1 MQEYEQ
7 HLIGLGVKTGNQ
19 QSTRFHSY
27 GKGKKKP
34 RGRGR
39 GAYQQGEYYP
49 VPPLS
54 ISCLHS
60 STHSSREVVFV
71 AATGAG
77 EAVEAGAKALAIT
90 KTNNNNPLNNDTL
103 RFLLDLGIK
112 AYLQP
117 LLIKENWSSWNTWSG
132 NALRPPT
139 SSLPFLQSTLNNLR
153 AARDQREKIF
163 GFLAS
168 EPDPRTRDQHL
179 QQLLNTTI
187 EDTPQMQFMLEF
199 MQKHSSCVPALTGKV
214 LTHTNQCST
223 HTARRI
229 PQKRP

>member
-77 EAVEAGAKALAIT
+77 EAVEAGAKAPAIT

-103 RFLLDLGIK
+103 QFPPLLNPG
-112 AYLQP
+112 QP
-117 LLIKENWSSWNTWSG
+117 L
-132 NALRPPT
+132 
-139 SSLPFLQSTLNNLR
+139 
-153 AARDQREKIF
+153 
-163 GFLAS
+163 
-168 EPDPRTRDQHL
+168 
-179 QQLLNTTI
+179 
-187 EDTPQMQFMLEF
+187 
-199 MQKHSSCVPALTGKV
+199 
-214 LTHTNQCST
+214 ST
-223 HTARRI
+223 HSGHRWENNSPE
-229 PQKRP
+229 PQKQFPSTNPTQRGQRLWIQSPYQRGQRL